1 MSKMHVRIT
10 TGTFAGLTGV
20 VKHIPTRYE
29 GYYSIA
35 LDEPIER
42 SDGTPRIT
50 TVFQKSS
57 NFTIERVDTPEVTSL
72 VAIDYLSKHVQDND
86 EYMEVVK
93 YDDVLCFY
101 NVFENSG
108 ADDYIQ
114 LDLEEVKSLRTFIDE
129 WIRYKEST
137 LSQ

>member
-1 MSKMHVRIT
+1 MSKMHVRII
-10 TGTFAGLTGV
+10 TGTFAGLRGV
-20 VKHIPTRYE
+20 VKHIPPHYE

-35 LDEPIER
+35 LDEPIEL

-50 TVFQKSS
+50 TVFQKAS
-57 NFTIERVDTPEVTSL
+57 NFIIERVDTPEINSL
-72 VAIDYLSKHVQDND
+72 VARDYLSKHVQDND